1 MAIHERKLRDRERR
15 RQQIIAASKRVFISK
30 GIKATIKDIAEE
42 AELSPG
48 TLYIYFKNK
57 DELYASLSIRL
68 LKHLNL
74 RLQRVKE
81 RSEMPIDQ
89 RVKAVQDA
97 LSESYEIDPPV
108 FITLSHLQASETL
121 ENISPDLL
129 EQIMG
134 LLRQSLDTLAG
145 IFANEMD
152 PGAIP
157 ERGPQKLALILWA
170 LFSGL
175 VLWEE
180 SKRTLD
186 PRKNFLKPTL
196 DLAFEVFERG
206 LLRRNRQ
213 PHANSTKGQRI
224 QPSRALT

>member
-1 MAIHERKLRDRERR
+1 MPIHERQLRDRERR
-15 RQQIIAASKRVFISK
+15 RQQIIAASKRVFTSK
-30 GIKATIKDIAEE
+30 GVSKATIKDIAEE

-57 DELYASLSIRL
+57 DELYSSLSIRL

-81 RSEMPIDQ
+81 RKEMSHQQ
-89 RVKAVQDA
+89 RLKAVQEA
-97 LSESYEIDPPV
+97 LCECYEIDPPV

-121 ENISPDLL
+121 DNISPDLL

-134 LLRQSLDTLAG
+134 LSQQSLDTIADIIAQG
-145 IFANEMD
+145 IDDRSIF
-152 PGAIP
+152 
-157 ERGPQKLALILWA
+157 ERDPQKVALILWA

-180 SKRTLD
+180 SKRALD
-186 PRKNFLKPTL
+186 PRKDFLKPTL
-196 DLAFEVFERG
+196 DMAFEIFARG
-206 LLRRNRQ
+206 IVRKNIDSDNRV
-213 PHANSTKGQRI
+213 NGM
-224 QPSRALT
+224 

>member
-1 MAIHERKLRDRERR
+1 MAIHERQLRDRERR

-30 GIKATIKDIAEE
+30 GVKATIKDIAEE

-81 RSEMPIDQ
+81 RKEATLDQ
-89 RVKAVQDA
+89 RIKAIQEA
-97 LSESYEIDPPV
+97 LCESYEIDPPV

-121 ENISPDLL
+121 DNISPDLL

-134 LLRQSLDTLAG
+134 LSRQSLETLAD
-145 IFANEMD
+145 IFATGMD
-152 PGAIP
+152 NDRAPD
-157 ERGPQKLALILWA
+157 RDPQNLALILWG

-180 SKRTLD
+180 SKRALD
-186 PRKNFLKPTL
+186 PRKDFLKPTL
-196 DLAFEVFERG
+196 DMAFEIIGRG
-206 LLRRNRQ
+206 ITRRNEDSR
-213 PHANSTKGQRI
+213 PTSPGANAHNLQE
-224 QPSRALT
+224 Q

>member
-1 MAIHERKLRDRERR
+1 MAIHERQLRDRERR
-15 RQQIIAASKRVFISK
+15 RQQIIAASKRVFVSK
-30 GIKATIKDIAEE
+30 GVKATIKDIAEE

-81 RSEMPIDQ
+81 RKEATLDQ
-89 RVKAVQDA
+89 RIKAIQEA
-97 LSESYEIDPPV
+97 LCESYEIDPPV

-121 ENISPDLL
+121 DNISSDLL

-134 LLRQSLDTLAG
+134 LSRQSLEMLAD
-145 IFANEMD
+145 IFATGMD
-152 PGAIP
+152 NDRAPD
-157 ERGPQKLALILWA
+157 RDPQNLALILWG

-180 SKRTLD
+180 SKRALD
-186 PRKNFLKPTL
+186 PRKDFLKPTL
-196 DLAFEVFERG
+196 DMAFEIIG
-206 LLRRNRQ
+206 HGITRRNEDSR
-213 PHANSTKGQRI
+213 PTSPGANAHNLQE
-224 QPSRALT
+224 Q

>member
-1 MAIHERKLRDRERR
+1 MAIHERQLRERERR
-15 RQQIIAASKRVFISK
+15 RQQIIAASKRVFVSK
-30 GIKATIKDIAEE
+30 GIKATIKDIAEA

-81 RSEMPIDQ
+81 KKEMPLDQ
-89 RVKAVQDA
+89 RIRAAREA
-97 LSESYEIDPPV
+97 LCESYEIDPPV

-121 ENISPDLL
+121 ENISPDLF
-129 EQIMG
+129 EQIKE
-134 LLRQSLDTLAG
+134 LLGQSLGTLAD
-145 IFANEMD
+145 IFADEMD
-152 PGAIP
+152 HDGI
-157 ERGPQKLALILWA
+157 RDRNPQKLALISWA

-180 SKRTLD
+180 SKRSLD
-186 PRKNFLKPTL
+186 PRKDFLKPTL
-196 DLAFEVFERG
+196 DMAFELLGRG
-206 LLRRNRQ
+206 LIQRNRQ
-213 PHANSTKGQRI
+213 PLANSSTVSTSSQ
-224 QPSRALT
+224 QEL

>member
-1 MAIHERKLRDRERR
+1 MAIYERQLRERERR
-15 RQQIIAASKRVFISK
+15 RQQIIAASKRVFVSK
-30 GIKATIKDIAEE
+30 GIRATIKDIAEA

-81 RSEMPIDQ
+81 RRDMPLDQ
-89 RVKAVQDA
+89 RITAVREA
-97 LSESYEIDPPV
+97 LGESYELDPPV

-134 LLRQSLDTLAG
+134 LLRQSLGNLSE
-145 IFANEMD
+145 IFADETHSA
-152 PGAIP
+152 GAADCAP
-157 ERGPQKLALILWA
+157 KRLALISWA

-180 SKRTLD
+180 SKRSLD

-196 DLAFEVFERG
+196 EMAFDVLGRG
-206 LLRRNRQ
+206 LTQLSQRE
-213 PHANSTKGQRI
+213 HAD
-224 QPSRALT
+224 PSNVAACIHKEG

>member
-1 MAIHERKLRDRERR
+1 MAIHERQLRDRERR
-15 RQQIIAASKRVFISK
+15 RQQIIAASKRVFVSK

-121 ENISPDLL
+121 ENISPNLL
-129 EQIMG
+129 DQIMG

-157 ERGPQKLALILWA
+157 DRDPHRLALILWA

-196 DLAFEVFERG
+196 DMAFEVLARG
-206 LLRRNRQ
+206 MTRFNQEL
-213 PHANSTKGQRI
+213 HAGAPFVKAHS
-224 QPSRALT
+224 PLEL